1 MVITRSGYS
10 CPVTSHTPSEFC
22 AEVAQKIGKHQVHAC
37 NSTRIIII
45 INAVAVIAIIT
56 FIFCFSDL
64 LIWLVLLRHVIRL
77 GLLLLGRLIDW
88 SAVPCDADGFFL
100 TCEDFRGMF
109 DDSVPACIKK
119 KKINTLPPHS
129 TLYKYREGV
138 GGGYVF
144 MLESLQLSVC
154 QILPRRYLLNCST
167 IFNQTWYGGV
177 P

>member
-1 MVITRSGYS
+1 MDDKY
-10 CPVTSHTPSEFC
+10 PVRGHLCGDNQIRLQLPSDVTCSQCVVQRTYKTGKSH
-22 AEVAQKIGKHQVHAC
+22 VQAC

-119 KKINTLPPHS
+119 KKKLIPSLPTQPCINTGRGLGEGMFLCWNHS
-129 TLYKYREGV
+129 SCLCVR
-138 GGGYVF
+138 F
-144 MLESLQLSVC
+144 CPDDIS
-154 QILPRRYLLNCST
+154 
-167 IFNQTWYGGV
+167 
-177 P
+177 